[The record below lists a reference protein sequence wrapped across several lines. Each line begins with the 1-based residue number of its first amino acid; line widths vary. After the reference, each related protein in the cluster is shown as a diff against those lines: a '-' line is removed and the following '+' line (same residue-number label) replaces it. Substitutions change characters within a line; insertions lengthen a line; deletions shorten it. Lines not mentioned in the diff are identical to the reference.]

1 VLQAEPARESGP
13 DTFSLE
19 SWVDEHGTVA
29 QNLELGSRDGA
40 VRIGVPDGTSAVDGD
55 GQPLCLMELRVVD
68 EPPPVP
74 SAQLIVGSACDLGPD
89 GSTFDPPLSLTL
101 QYDAATVPEGVAEN
115 DLTIAYFDEEA
126 GVWIE
131 LQGRVDTAASTVT
144 ARVPHFTTFAVVG
157 SLRPAAFSIG
167 DLIISPDEAMPG
179 DSITIV
185 AEVTNTGGL
194 EGAQTVTLEID
205 GVPEEAQDIVLA
217 GGESRA
223 VGFTVSKDT
232 PGSYVAR
239 IGASTAGIHPAL
251 LAVATKTSTLNPC
264 CACITLRRQLCTLTR
279 PFTCRV
285 GPDCGR
291 LR

>member
-1 VLQAEPARESGP
+1 
-13 DTFSLE
+13 
-19 SWVDEHGTVA
+19 
-29 QNLELGSRDGA
+29 
-40 VRIGVPDGTSAVDGD
+40 
-55 GQPLCLMELRVVD
+55 
-68 EPPPVP
+68 
-74 SAQLIVGSACDLGPD
+74 
-89 GSTFDPPLSLTL
+89 
-101 QYDAATVPEGVAEN
+101 VPEGVAEN

-167 DLIISPDEAMPG
+167 NILISPDEAMPG

-194 EGAQTVTLEID
+194 EGTQSVTLEID

-239 IGASTAGIHPAL
+239 IGASTGGFSVVSSPHGLSGVVWAGGIGTAVVL
-251 LAVATKTSTLNPC
+251 AGLGAYLAV
-264 CACITLRRQLCTLTR
+264 IRRRQALSR
-279 PFTCRV
+279 
-285 GPDCGR
+285 
-291 LR
+291 